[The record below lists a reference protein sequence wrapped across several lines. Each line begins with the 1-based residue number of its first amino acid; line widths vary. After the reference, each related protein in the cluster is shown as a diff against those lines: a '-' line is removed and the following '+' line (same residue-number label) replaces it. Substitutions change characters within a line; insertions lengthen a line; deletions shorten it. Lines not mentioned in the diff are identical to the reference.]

1 MVKLYNY
8 FIIYDNI
15 IIIEIKGTVNV
26 IYFNHPKTIPNPDSW
41 KKLSSMKPLPD
52 AKTVQG

>member
-15 IIIEIKGTVNV
+15 IIIEIKCTVNV
-26 IYFNHPKTIPNPDSW
+26 IYFIHPKTIHNPDSW
-41 KKLSSMKPLPD
+41 KKLLSMKPVPD